1 MEAGTEERARAAW
14 TRRQLMRHRWWTRQA
29 VGESVS
35 EAMVVQ
41 AWRRSRS
48 GRAGGGN
55 MIVARVRFKGG
66 WLHT

>member
-1 MEAGTEERARAAW
+1 
-14 TRRQLMRHRWWTRQA
+14 MRHRWWTRQA